1 LRIADC
7 GFLPLLEIRNP
18 QSAIRNRST
27 EEDVG
32 LKVSTRKVA
41 NVVIIDIKGD
51 IALGKHSGELRDTV
65 RELLLDGHKRILLN
79 MEEVNYVDS
88 SGLAELV
95 SSMTSAGSRGG
106 ALKLLR
112 IQKKVKESMRHTRI
126 DSVFQIFNDES
137 DALRSFEG

>member
-1 LRIADC
+1 M
-7 GFLPLLEIRNP
+7 
-18 QSAIRNRST
+18 
-27 EEDVG
+27 G

-79 MEEVNYVDS
+79 MEEVDYVDS

-112 IQKKVKESMRHTRI
+112 IQKKVRDALRLTRI

>member
-1 LRIADC
+1 V
-7 GFLPLLEIRNP
+7 P
-18 QSAIRNRST
+18 

-79 MEEVNYVDS
+79 MEEVDYVDS

-95 SSMTSAGSRGG
+95 SSMTSAASRGG

-112 IQKKVKESMRHTRI
+112 IQQKLRESMRHTRI